1 LLDELEASKQSRLRL
16 VMDTERYRYRNF
28 CSDLAGID
36 IEAHSGD
43 ILELVRVVRNCVTG
57 YEPTKKWKRLFH
69 PGITFSN
76 GTNSSWQNFRNSAN
90 AFV

>member
-1 LLDELEASKQSRLRL
+1 
-16 VMDTERYRYRNF
+16 MDTERYRYRNF
-28 CSDLAGID
+28 CSDLAGVD

-43 ILELVRVVRNCVTG
+43 ILELVRVVRNWPRTNQEV
-57 YEPTKKWKRLFH
+57 EEIIPS
-69 PGITFSN
+69 GITFSN